1 VDSNNLIERLGT
13 HAKNLGRLSVSI
25 LEHYVQELTGE
36 KAIEIL
42 KEPYEREKRLLL
54 LVDALYKTES
64 EIKNGKLLLGK
75 YLDVQIKN
83 SSDLM
88 QAMVSFQDDIDFSS
102 LTEKLTAEFK
112 IAFSEDLEA
121 DLNKNAKIYASI
133 LQKKVVSVSDET
145 VVSRITA
152 ATLLDIREFLSQQI
166 RGSETDAR
174 QLELLQ
180 KMVELLQ
187 QLINQTHLTADS
199 KQKKSQSV
207 AFEIEATSLYYG
219 IQGAMRECKTIRN
232 RVKDLY
238 DNFGI
243 TDYAPG
249 ATVQDNIDRLAI
261 YYCEHP
267 GKMLSFL
274 DNVKSTES
282 KDGGSTYSKEFVEL
296 LLKWKKFP
304 KTEDDQ
310 KEFLVWLVILTEKV
324 EDNIQRLKLISAIKT
339 PSIYDNEKKIYK
351 EYVLYV
357 VIKKE
362 LHLNDYYR
370 CNLWACRPD
379 FDIMG
384 EKPFN
389 VDTFEVSISSCI
401 REYISD
407 KPYPSRVELIVPLE
421 LIYKLRP
428 EKWRISN
435 YGTLGYHTRITL
447 REYET
452 LRLINQDQIRRQD
465 IRKSFLNEKV
475 VKWVSD
481 LYTKDDQVS
490 NFVVLHRV
498 PKDINNLWFWLERY
512 PYMLITR
519 DDFDPDTDGHIFL
532 KDKLKNIDDDVPLQI
547 RDIRRTCNDL
557 NSDFAHSVAVIWDDG
572 ENIDNVLELVPDRR
586 KYTS

>member
-1 VDSNNLIERLGT
+1 MESNGLIERLGT

-25 LEHYVQELTGE
+25 LEHYVQKLTGE

-42 KEPYEREKRLLL
+42 KEPYQREKRLLL

-75 YLDVQIKN
+75 YLDVQIKS

-88 QAMVSFQDDIDFSS
+88 QAMASFQDDIDFSS

-112 IAFSEDLEA
+112 IAFPEDPEA
-121 DLNKNAKIYASI
+121 DLNKNAKIYSST
-133 LQKKVVSVSDET
+133 LQKKVISVSDET
-145 VVSRITA
+145 VVGRITA
-152 ATLLDIREFLSQQI
+152 ATLLDIRQFLSQQI
-166 RGSETDAR
+166 RDSGDDAR
-174 QLELLQ
+174 QLELLH

-187 QLINQTHLTADS
+187 QLINQTHSPAPRPL
-199 KQKKSQSV
+199 K
-207 AFEIEATSLYYG
+207 ATSLFYD
-219 IQGAMRECKTIRN
+219 IQQAMRECKTIRS
-232 RVKDLY
+232 RIRDLY

-243 TDYAPG
+243 TDYSPG
-249 ATVQDNIDRLAI
+249 ATVQDNIDRLAN

-267 GKMLSFL
+267 EKILSFL

-282 KDGGSTYSKEFVEL
+282 RDGGSTYSNEFVEL
-296 LLKWKKFP
+296 LLEWKKFP
-304 KTEDDQ
+304 KAEDAQ
-310 KEFLVWLVILTEKV
+310 KAFLAWLEKLAEKM
-324 EDNIQRLKLISAIKT
+324 EDGVQRLKLKSAINT
-339 PSIYDNEKKIYK
+339 PSIRDNEEKIYK
-351 EYVLYV
+351 EYVLYA

-389 VDTFEVSISSCI
+389 IDTFEENISSCI
-401 REYISD
+401 RDYISD
-407 KPYPSRVELIVPLE
+407 KPYPSRVELVLPLE
-421 LIYKLRP
+421 LIYKFHP
-428 EKWRISN
+428 EKWRISD
-435 YGTLGYHTRITL
+435 YGTLGYHTCITL

-452 LRLINQDQIRRQD
+452 LRLISQDQIRRQD
-465 IRKSFLNEKV
+465 IRKSFLSEKV

-481 LYTKDDQVS
+481 LYTKDDQVP
-490 NFVVLHRV
+490 NFIILHRV

-512 PYMLITR
+512 PFMLITR
-519 DDFDPDTDGHIFL
+519 DDFDLNTDGHIFL

-547 RDIRRTCNDL
+547 REIRRTCNNL

-572 ENIDNVLELVPDRR
+572 ENIDDLLKLVPDRR
-586 KYTS
+586 RYNG